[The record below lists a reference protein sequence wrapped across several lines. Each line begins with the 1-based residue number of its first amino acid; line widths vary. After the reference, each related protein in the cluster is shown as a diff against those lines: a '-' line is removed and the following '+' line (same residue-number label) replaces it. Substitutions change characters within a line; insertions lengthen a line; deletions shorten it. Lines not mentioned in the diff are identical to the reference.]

1 MTTRQIAYRLKAE
14 GKTELRRDQQEV
26 AQGFKETYAAAE
38 QGAAQA
44 TTAADKHIRKMKEAT
59 AAAADMTAMQRRI
72 EALAGSS
79 SRLSLNDQG
88 SAPSTARARNSAII
102 FNVQDDF
109 YTRRAEELRDVLD
122 PAAAA
127 QKKLNH
133 ELKEYQT
140 LANAGKITTGELAQL
155 QGQARVRFD
164 ETTAAIARNEKGLT
178 RLALASRLN
187 LARQGADVA
196 VTAAMGMNPAMI
208 AIQQGPQ
215 ILDALATSGI
225 KASGGLIA
233 LGGALTAAAAG
244 VVLLG
249 VAWQRADSAAADL
262 TDATTGVGRTAGL
275 TADQLRDLT
284 VASAENGEIS
294 RKAARDMAVEY
305 LATGQ
310 IGKQVLGDLISL
322 TRDYASF
329 TGNDAQGATKDLA
342 KSMLDPTKAGE
353 AMTAQF
359 GLLNLE
365 QLDNIENM
373 QKQGDLLGAQKLLLD
388 ELTRSVSGHADR
400 AGEIT
405 DAWNAIGR
413 SISDAIDKLGEFLH
427 QTEDERISDLRRRVA
442 SPRPDSADSRREASE
457 LWVLETRQGIQNI
470 LDTGKAEEAARN
482 QQAFRDRQAQERRD
496 REARAG
502 ARSAAALARREAAEA
517 ERERKEALQR
527 QRRDEDRQAT
537 IDLEVA
543 RARNNYPEVQRLED
557 ASAVRTRERQLID
570 DGTEAEKARTT
581 AIQEQQRLI
590 DARADQQTREI
601 RDIAQQRDLE
611 IMRLAGEDR
620 FVKSRERSLDIAA
633 RILAYEQKGLDTATA
648 RNLVESEIADFEQ
661 ARADALARSTAVR
674 EREWKMTLASA
685 SGNRT
690 ALRDLGRADWIE
702 QRAREIE
709 GDPNKPLNY
718 GEGRDQ
724 AVAEYGQLL
733 RAETLGGMREGV
745 RGLIGD
751 IRSGGIRDALSSQ
764 FDRAAD
770 RLLDKLVDG
779 LFDMD
784 WSAMLKGGS
793 GGGSG
798 GNWLSQGF
806 NFLFGRNA
814 EGTDFWAGGPTWV
827 GERGP
832 ELLDLPR
839 GSRITEN
846 ARSMDLMRRAAG
858 GAGQAQ
864 RVVVEVVARKGDAF
878 ESEVVRI
885 SGRVVQQGMA
895 TTYAQSVETGAKAAP
910 TAVADAR
917 AYKN

>member
-38 QGAAQA
+38 QGAMQA
-44 TTAADKHIRKMKEAT
+44 TTAAEKLEKRYRAMAQAAQDLAQAQAAQARFNAMLGVQEPTRGSAAASASVFMQDDTDVRRVEALRAAIDPLT
-59 AAAADMTAMQRRI
+59 AA
-72 EALAGSS
+72 
-79 SRLSLNDQG
+79 N
-88 SAPSTARARNSAII
+88 N
-102 FNVQDDF
+102 
-109 YTRRAEELRDVLD
+109 
-122 PAAAA
+122 
-127 QKKLNH
+127 KLNH

-187 LARQGADVA
+187 LTRQASDVF

-215 ILDALATSGI
+215 ILDALATSGL
-225 KASGGLIA
+225 KVSASA
-233 LGGALTAAAAG
+233 VAAGAGLTALAAG
-244 VVLLG
+244 VVLL
-249 VAWQRADSAAADL
+249 AAAWKDGENGAL
-262 TDATTGVGRTAGL
+262 AYERAATGVGRTAGL
-275 TADQLRDLT
+275 SATELRTLT
-284 VASAENGEIS
+284 VAAAENGEVSI
-294 RKAARDMAVEY
+294 KAARDMAAQY

-310 IGKQVLGDLISL
+310 VGGEEIGKLIAI
-322 TRDYASF
+322 TKDYAAF
-329 TGNDAQGATKDLA
+329 TGVDAAEATKSLA
-342 KSMLDPTKAGE
+342 KAMIDPLNAGRD
-353 AMTAQF
+353 MTLQY
-359 GLLNLE
+359 GLLDQA
-365 QLDNIENM
+365 QLRDIENM
-373 QKQGDLLGAQKLLLD
+373 IKQGDMMGARKILLE
-388 ELTRSVSGHADR
+388 ELTRATAGHADKVGGIES
-400 AGEIT
+400 AW
-405 DAWNAIGR
+405 DAAGR
-413 SISDAIDKLGEFLH
+413 SVSDFFTRLGEGLY
-427 QTEDERISDLRRRVA
+427 QTDEEKLARLQGLAAGLPKSNSRSLFGGFDLRGAVEQGEAEAMAARNRERITQAEAAQRQQAEQERRRVESGRGA
-442 SPRPDSADSRREASE
+442 REFAA
-457 LWVLETRQGIQNI
+457 R
-470 LDTGKAEEAARN
+470 KAEADARRAAADADRAAR
-482 QQAFRDRQAQERRD
+482 
-496 REARAG
+496 
-502 ARSAAALARREAAEA
+502 EA
-517 ERERKEALQR
+517 ERERKEALQ
-527 QRRDEDRQAT
+527 QSRREEDRVST

-543 RARNNYPEVQRLED
+543 RARQDYPEVQRIED
-557 ASAVRTRERQLID
+557 ANAARTRERQLID
-570 DGTEAEKARTT
+570 DGTAAEAARTK
-581 AIQEQQRLI
+581 AMEEQQRLI
-590 DARADQQTREI
+590 EARGEI
-601 RDIAQQRDLE
+601 RERETRQIIDGVELE
-611 IMRLAGEDR
+611 ASRIDGLTR
-620 FVKSRERSLDIAA
+620 FVTRKEREVEVEA
-633 RILAYEQKGLDTATA
+633 RILAYRKQEKDLVSATA
-648 RNLVESEIADFEQ
+648 LAMSDQAVIDQ
-661 ARADALARSTAVR
+661 ARATAAERNAAVR

-685 SGNRT
+685 SGNRG
-690 ALRDLGRADWIE
+690 ALRGLDRADWIDR
-702 QRAREIE
+702 QARQIE
-709 GDPNKPLNY
+709 SDKKLNY

-733 RAETLGGMREGV
+733 RAQTLGGMREGV

-798 GNWLSQGF
+798 GWLSKGF

-814 EGTDFWAGGPTWV
+814 EGTDFWTGGPTWV

-846 ARSMDLMRRAAG
+846 ARSMDLMRRASG

-878 ESEVVRI
+878 EPEVVRI